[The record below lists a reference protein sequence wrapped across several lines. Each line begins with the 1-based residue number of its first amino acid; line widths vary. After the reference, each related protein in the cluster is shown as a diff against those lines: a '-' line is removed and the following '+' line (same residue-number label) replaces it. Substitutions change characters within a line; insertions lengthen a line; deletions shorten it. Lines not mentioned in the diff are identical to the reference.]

1 MIKVLGASGSLD
13 KDKACISF
21 QINETTIIDA
31 GNVMRALGEKSNLIE
46 NVFLTHAHFDHL
58 VDLPFLIETHFA
70 KRTNPLKV
78 YALKQTIATLE
89 SHIFNDI
96 VWPRFQNIEHPTLKL
111 PLLSF
116 EELAIGEQITCGD
129 SIIKVVDANHTDGAC
144 GFIVKQNGIGCLITG
159 DTYLNPAIAQ
169 TINQDSTIQSLII
182 DTSFPS
188 YLEEL
193 ALASKHL
200 TTTLLQKVLDEI
212 QRPIDVFPYHV
223 KPAYEKDVTTELK
236 QLRFKGNI
244 QNILESGDSFELVDN
259 RTQITHNSMQHS
271 NANAKQLQSLL
282 TTAQALSSETNLDR
296 LLEMILQHA
305 MDFANADAGTLYRL
319 ADNKEE
325 LVFTVVQNRSLDIH
339 MGGSAQPISWDN
351 LPLYL
356 ENGQP
361 NEQMVANYCA
371 LNKQVINIDN
381 VYENQNFNFEGTKKF
396 DRSTGYQSHSML
408 VIPLLNTHQELL
420 GVLQLINKTDSSGK
434 SIAFEADDEQNSA
447 ALASQAAISL
457 TNALLIKELETLFES
472 VIGTMTKA
480 FDEKCSFTSGHVRLV
495 AELSQIIAQGI
506 SEDQTVYKEVNYTAE
521 ELHAI
526 NIAALLHDVGKI
538 ATPEF
543 IMQKSTKLEKV
554 YDRINAIQDRIEI
567 VKRDLLIQ
575 HLKAELGQPVADRVQ
590 NSPEYLTKIDEL
602 DELFQFIKTTNQGSP
617 YLQDEDLKRIA
628 ELSQYRYQVAGE
640 TMAVINE
647 DEKINLSIRAGTL
660 NNQERDKI
668 MDHAR
673 VSLEILKTLPFP
685 KKYER
690 VVNIAANHHEK
701 LDGSGYPRGLTA
713 KDIRLEDRI
722 LILADLYEA
731 LSSKDRPYK
740 EPNTLS
746 QIAKIL
752 CSMANAGQIDKTL
765 LKFFYESGTYKNFN
779 TYLSPTQLDDII
791 LELN

>member
-13 KDKACISF
+13 KDKSCISF

-46 NVFLTHAHFDHL
+46 NLFLTHAHFDHL
-58 VDLPFLIETHFA
+58 LDLPFLIETHFE
-70 KRTNPLKV
+70 KRKKPLKI
-78 YALKQTIATLE
+78 YALKQTITILE
-89 SHIFNDI
+89 THIFNDI
-96 VWPRFQNIEHPTLKL
+96 VWPKFQDIQHPTLNT

-116 EELAIGEQITCGD
+116 EALAIGEQITSGD
-129 SIIKVVDANHTDGAC
+129 AIIQVAEANHTDGAC

-159 DTYLNPAIAQ
+159 DTYLNPTIAQ
-169 TINQDSTIQSLII
+169 IINQDTAIQSLII

-188 YLEEL
+188 NQE
-193 ALASKHL
+193 ALAFESKHL
-200 TTTLLQKVLDEI
+200 TPKLLQTILDEI

-223 KPAYEKDVTTELK
+223 KPAYESEVAEELT
-236 QLRFKGNI
+236 QLAFKGSI
-244 QNILESGDSFELVDN
+244 QKILQSGDSLELVAHK
-259 RTQITHNSMQHS
+259 TQIKHDTIQHPDAS
-271 NANAKQLQSLL
+271 AQQLQSLL
-282 TTAQALSSETNLDR
+282 TTAQALSSETNLDT
-296 LLEMILQHA
+296 LLELILQHA
-305 MDFANADAGTLYRL
+305 MHFANADAGTLYRL
-319 ADNKEE
+319 ADNKKE
-325 LVFTVVQNRSLDIH
+325 LVFTVVQNSSLDIQ
-339 MGGSAQPISWDN
+339 MGGTAQPISWDN

-356 ENGQP
+356 DNGQP

-371 LNKQVINIDN
+371 LNKQVINIEN
-381 VYENQNFNFEGTKKF
+381 VYKNQDFNFEGTKKF
-396 DRSTGYQSHSML
+396 DLSTGYESHSML
-408 VIPLLNTHQELL
+408 VVPLLNADQELL
-420 GVLQLINKTDSSGK
+420 GVLQLINKTDPSGK
-434 SIAFEADDEQNSA
+434 RVAFEKTDEQNTS

-457 TNALLIKELETLFES
+457 TNALLIQELETLFES

-495 AELSQIIAQGI
+495 AELSQIIAKGI
-506 SEDQTVYKEVNYTAE
+506 SEDQTVYKEVSYTSE
-521 ELHAI
+521 ELHEI

-554 YDRINAIQDRIEI
+554 YDRIDVIRDRIEI

-575 HLKAELGQPVADRVQ
+575 HLQSQLNNPNTIQED
-590 NSPEYLTKIDEL
+590 SEYMAQIAKL
-602 DELFQFIKTTNQGSP
+602 DDLYQFIKTTNQGSS
-617 YLQDEDLKRIA
+617 YLQDEDLQRIA
-628 ELSQYRYQVAGE
+628 ELSQYRYEVAGE
-640 TMAVINE
+640 SMPLINE

-660 NNQERDKI
+660 NNEERNKI

-673 VSLEILKTLPFP
+673 VSLEILQTLPFP
-685 KKYER
+685 KKYQR

-722 LILADLYEA
+722 LILSDLYEA

-752 CSMANAGQIDKTL
+752 CSMANQGQIDKTL
-765 LKFFYESGTYKNFN
+765 LKFFYESGTYKKFN
-779 TYLSPTQLDDII
+779 GYLNHTQIDDII